1 MKTKFWSVA
10 VALLALVL
18 CGTAVISSAQQN
30 DASGAQAWSG
40 HRHGHMGFMAKQLN
54 LTDAQKAQIKTI
66 MQSQRTTM
74 RPLMLQMAQNRE
86 AMLTATSGGAFDQAK
101 VQAIATQQAQ
111 LISQMTVLKEQLRSQ
126 IYNTVLT
133 PDQKAKA
140 DQMRQNQLTRMN
152 ERLQK
157 LSESAPT
164 ESAPQAQ

>member
-1 MKTKFWSVA
+1 
-10 VALLALVL
+10 
-18 CGTAVISSAQQN
+18 
-30 DASGAQAWSG
+30 
-40 HRHGHMGFMAKQLN
+40 
-54 LTDAQKAQIKTI
+54 
-66 MQSQRTTM
+66 
-74 RPLMLQMAQNRE
+74 
-86 AMLTATSGGAFDQAK
+86 MLTATSGGAFDQAK

-111 LISQMTVLKEQLRSQ
+111 LMSQMTVLKEQLRSQ

-133 PDQKAKA
+133 TDQKAKA